1 MKNNKLIFLVLALLV
16 CFSLVVTVSATSDNQ
31 NFTIAV
37 EANPST
43 VVYGNTIKVSVMI
56 NENPGNLGV
65 NFDVKWNSEL
75 EYVSYDVTG
84 AAFAG
89 VKVNPKDNRIVVTVG
104 DPSLGVQYPHLATK
118 IEGTGK
124 VIDLTFK
131 VKEGA
136 DVDAVSK
143 VYLDRLSY
151 CDLAGKAHDLAD
163 AELPV
168 NVIST
173 THDCYE
179 AGKNYPGAAPT
190 CTTNQIC
197 THCLKELAPA
207 LSHNEGAVVV
217 ENNVNPDCVNTG
229 SYDNVIYCTRCNV
242 ELSRTNVIV
251 PALGHTDVI
260 DAAVAADCINT
271 GLTEGK
277 HCSVCNEVL
286 VAQVVV
292 PALGHDM
299 ITDKAVAA
307 TCTETGLTEGKHCSR
322 CADATVAQEVVP
334 ALGHDMITDKAVAP
348 TCTTTGLTE
357 GKHCSRCA
365 DATVAQEVVPALGHD
380 MITDKA
386 VAPTCTTTGLTEGK
400 HCSRC
405 ADATVAQEVVP
416 ALGHVSVVD
425 AAVAPTCTKTGLTAG
440 AHCSVCNE
448 VLLKQEIIPVKEH
461 NYSLVNTDPS
471 GHWQAC
477 SDCGL
482 KKDVEKHTLV
492 NSICSK
498 CGYGCKHTGGT
509 ATCTKQAVCSVCG
522 HLYGSKKAHTPGAA
536 ATCTSTQNCTVCNTV
551 IAEKLP
557 HTPGA
562 AATCSSTQNC
572 TVCNTV
578 IAEKLPHTPGA
589 AATCT
594 STQNCT
600 VCNTVIAEKLPHTPG
615 AAATCTSTQNCTVCN
630 AVLAEKLAHDLEQV
644 AAKAP
649 TCGAIGWDAYEKCK
663 NCDHTTYKELAATG
677 AHTYGDW
684 ETVKKATL
692 KEQGEQKHTCTVCG
706 NVETEATPVLEFP
719 WWIIVVAILLVAAV
733 IVVIVVVRKK
743 AKK

>member
-1 MKNNKLIFLVLALLV
+1 MKNNKLISLVLALLV

-75 EYVSYDVTG
+75 EYVSYDVSG
-84 AAFAG
+84 ATFAG
-89 VKVNPKDNRIVVTVG
+89 VKVNPKDNRVVVTVG

-207 LSHNEGAVVV
+207 LGHNEGAVVV
-217 ENNVNPDCVNTG
+217 ENNVDPDCVNTG

-251 PALGHTDVI
+251 PALGHTEVI
-260 DAAVAADCINT
+260 DEAVASDCVNT

-286 VAQVVV
+286 
-292 PALGHDM
+292 
-299 ITDKAVAA
+299 I
-307 TCTETGLTEGKHCSR
+307 
-322 CADATVAQEVVP
+322 AQEVVP
-334 ALGHDMITDKAVAP
+334 ALGHDMVIDAAVAA
-348 TCTTTGLTE
+348 TCTVTGLTEGAHCSRCDGATTAQEVVPALGHTEVVDAAVAATCTKTGLTE
-357 GKHCSRCA
+357 GKHCS
-365 DATVAQEVVPALGHD
+365 
-380 MITDKA
+380 
-386 VAPTCTTTGLTEGK
+386 
-400 HCSRC
+400 
-405 ADATVAQEVVP
+405 
-416 ALGHVSVVD
+416 
-425 AAVAPTCTKTGLTAG
+425 
-440 AHCSVCNE
+440 VCNE
-448 VLLKQEIIPVKEH
+448 VLVKQETVPMKAH
-461 NYSLVNTDPS
+461 NYSTTLVNSDAS
-471 GHWQAC
+471 GHWYVC
-477 SDCGL
+477 WTCGA
-482 KKDVEKHTLV
+482 KKDVAEHTLV
-492 NSICSK
+492 NGVCSA

-509 ATCTKQAVCSVCG
+509 ATCTAQAVCTICG
-522 HLYGSKKAHTPGAA
+522 NAYGEMLA
-536 ATCTSTQNCTVCNTV
+536 
-551 IAEKLP
+551 
-557 HTPGA
+557 
-562 AATCSSTQNC
+562 
-572 TVCNTV
+572 
-578 IAEKLPHTPGA
+578 
-589 AATCT
+589 
-594 STQNCT
+594 
-600 VCNTVIAEKLPHTPG
+600 HTPG

-692 KEQGEQKHTCTVCG
+692 QEQGEQKHTCTVCG
-706 NVETEATPVLEFP
+706 DVETEATPVLEFP
-719 WWIIVVAILLVAAV
+719 WWIV
-733 IVVIVVVRKK
+733 IVAVVVIAGVVVVIIVAKKKK
-743 AKK
+743 A

>member
-75 EYVSYDVTG
+75 GYVSYDVTG

-286 VAQVVV
+286 VAQV
-292 PALGHDM
+292 
-299 ITDKAVAA
+299 
-307 TCTETGLTEGKHCSR
+307 
-322 CADATVAQEVVP
+322 
-334 ALGHDMITDKAVAP
+334 
-348 TCTTTGLTE
+348 
-357 GKHCSRCA
+357 
-365 DATVAQEVVPALGHD
+365 VVPALGHD